1 MSKRAKII
9 LGIIAIFFIV
19 ALIWFGKKN
28 KTNIIEFETETAFTT
43 TIVKKTVATGKVVPL
58 EEVEIKPQIAGII
71 SEIFVE
77 EGDVVKNGDL
87 IATVRVVPNI
97 SALNSATGRVKSAKL
112 TYNNSK
118 ISYDRSKKLFDKGVI
133 SRQEFESTELNFN
146 NATLSLSN
154 AESDLEIIKKGST
167 AGLGKTAN
175 TNIRATASGMILEI
189 PVKKGYQVTQT
200 NDFNAG
206 TTIANIADMTKMIF
220 EGKVDE
226 SEVSKLKVGTKIE
239 VSLGAI
245 EGIKFPAV
253 LNFVAPKGTE
263 EGGAVQFK
271 IKADVTLDNKY
282 FIRAGY
288 SANADI
294 VLEERKD
301 VLSIKEG
308 LLRFDRKTEEPY
320 VEVKVG
326 EKFEKRTLKL
336 GTSDGVN
343 VEVLSGVTK
352 DDQIKIWNKASKK
365 DEDNDNGGR
374 RND

>member
-9 LGIIAIFFIV
+9 LAIIAVGFIA

-28 KTNIIEFETETAFTT
+28 KKNIIEFETETAFTT

-71 SEIFVE
+71 NEIFVE
-77 EGDVVKNGDL
+77 EGAVVKNGDL

-97 SALNSATGRVKSAKL
+97 ASLNSATGRVKSARL
-112 TYNNSK
+112 TYNNAK
-118 ISYDRSKKLFDKGVI
+118 VSYDRSKNLFNKGVI
-133 SRQEFESTELNFN
+133 SRQEFESTELSFN
-146 NATLSLSN
+146 NAKLSLSN

-167 AGLGKTAN
+167 SGLGKTTN

-206 TTIANIADMTKMIF
+206 TTIASIADMTKMIF

-226 SEVSKLKVGTKIE
+226 SEVGKLKVGTKIE

-245 EGIKFPAV
+245 EGVKFPAV

-294 VLEERKD
+294 VLNKRENI
-301 VLSIKEG
+301 LSIREA

-326 EKFEKRTLKL
+326 ENFEKRTIKL

-343 VEVLSGVTK
+343 VEILSGITK
-352 DDQIKIWNKASKK
+352 EDQIKIWNKASKLK
-365 DEDNDNGGR
+365 EENKN
-374 RND
+374 

>member
-9 LGIIAIFFIV
+9 LAIIAVCFIA

-58 EEVEIKPQIAGII
+58 EEVEIKPQITGII
-71 SEIFVE
+71 DEVFVL
-77 EGDVVKNGDL
+77 EGAIVKTGDL

-97 SALNSATGRVKSAKL
+97 ASLNSATGRVKSAKL
-112 TYNNSK
+112 SYNNAK
-118 ISYDRSKKLFDKGVI
+118 ISYDRNKNLLNKGVI
-133 SRQEFESTELNFN
+133 SRQEFETTELSFN
-146 NATLSLSN
+146 NAKLNLAN
-154 AESDLEIIKKGST
+154 AESDLEIIRKGST
-167 AGLGKTAN
+167 SGLGKTTN

-206 TTIANIADMTKMIF
+206 TTIASIADMTKMIF

-226 SEVSKLKVGTKIE
+226 SEVSKLIVGTEIE

-245 EGIKFPAV
+245 EGKKFPAK

-271 IKADVTLDNKY
+271 IKADVTLDKNN

-294 VLEERKD
+294 VLEKKENI
-301 VLSIKEG
+301 LAIKEA
-308 LLRFDRKTEEPY
+308 LLRFDKKTEEPY

-326 EKFEKRTLKL
+326 DKFEKRTVKL

-343 VEVLSGVTK
+343 VEVLSGITK
-352 DDQIKIWNKASKK
+352 EDQIKIWNKASKK
-365 DEDNDNGGR
+365 DDENKND
-374 RND
+374 

>member
-9 LGIIAIFFIV
+9 LGVIVALFIV

-28 KTNIIEFETETAFTT
+28 EKSIITFETETPFKA
-43 TIVKKTVATGKVVPL
+43 TIVKKTVATGKVIPL
-58 EEVEIKPQIAGII
+58 EEVEIKPQISGII
-71 SEIFVE
+71 DKVYLE
-77 EGDVVKNGDL
+77 EGAIVKAGDL
-87 IATVRVVPNI
+87 IATVRIVPNVQ
-97 SALNSATGRVKSAKL
+97 ALNSATGRVKNNQLTFNNAKNS
-112 TYNNSK
+112 YNRTKN
-118 ISYDRSKKLFDKGVI
+118 LFDKGVV
-133 SRQEFESTELNFN
+133 SRQDFETAELSFN
-146 NATLSLSN
+146 NAKVNLENSQ
-154 AESDLEIIKKGST
+154 SDLEIIQKGSI
-167 AGLGKTAN
+167 AGSGSTTN

-206 TTIANIADMTKMIF
+206 TTIASIADMTKMIF

-226 SEVSKLKVGTKIE
+226 SEVGKLINGTHIE

-245 EGIKFPAV
+245 ENKKFPAK
-253 LNFVAPKGTE
+253 LNFIAPKGTE

-271 IKADVTLDNKY
+271 IKADVTLDGKY

-294 VLEERKD
+294 VLEKKD
-301 VLSIKEG
+301 SVLSIREA
-308 LLRFDRKTEEPY
+308 LLRFDKKTEEPY

-326 EKFEKRTLKL
+326 EKFEKRELKL
-336 GTSDGVN
+336 GTSDGIN

-352 DDQIKIWNKASKK
+352 DDEIKIWNKASKDDK
-365 DEDNDNGGR
+365 NNNGR
-374 RND
+374 RNN

>member
-9 LGIIAIFFIV
+9 LAIVAILFIV
-19 ALIWFGKKN
+19 ALVWFGKKN
-28 KTNIIEFETETAFTT
+28 KKSIVEFETEKPFRT
-43 TIVKKTVATGKVVPL
+43 TIVKKSVATGKVVPL
-58 EEVEIKPQIAGII
+58 EEVEIKPQISGII
-71 SEIFVE
+71 EKVFLE
-77 EGDVVKNGDL
+77 EGAIVKTGDL
-87 IATVRVVPNI
+87 IATVRIVPNI
-97 SALNSATGRVKSAKL
+97 AALNSATGRVKNAKL
-112 TYNNSK
+112 SYNNSK
-118 ISYDRSKKLFDKGVI
+118 VSYDRNKKLFEKGVL
-133 SRQEFESTELNFN
+133 SRQDFEATELSFN
-146 NATLSLSN
+146 NAKQNLEN

-167 AGLGKTAN
+167 SGLGKTTN

-206 TTIANIADMTKMIF
+206 TTIASIADMTKMIF

-226 SEVSKLKVGTKIE
+226 SEVAKLIKGTKIE

-245 EGIKFPAV
+245 DGKKFPAV
-253 LNFVAPKGTE
+253 LNFIAPKGTE

-271 IKADVTLDNKY
+271 IKADVSLDKNY

-294 VLEERKD
+294 VLEKKD
-301 VLSIKEG
+301 SVLSIKEA
-308 LLRFDRKTEEPY
+308 LLKFDKKTEEPY

-326 EKFEKRTLKL
+326 DVFEKRDVKL

-352 DDQIKIWNKASKK
+352 DDEIKVWNKASKDDK
-365 DEDNDNGGR
+365 NKND
-374 RND
+374 